1 MSARP
6 APSMLGPITPPASAR
21 AGILGRV
28 FTFANADGG
37 LSSGNGPRA
46 GALPHARRRTMRYY
60 GFMRFPFPSLLAA
73 ALPVFLAVQ
82 PLAAKPHVGVYYYPW
97 YAGKNWNQNGFL
109 RGNTR
114 MNIPPLI
121 GTYDN
126 VTDKTTVKQHIEWST
141 NFGIDTWICSW
152 WGPDSYQGKAILNN
166 VAPSMVGTNLTFCL
180 FYETSTFYGD
190 NWTFGAT
197 AVQLFYDHVKYM
209 RDNFF
214 SHPNYWKIGGKPVVV
229 VYLSRQ
235 MQGDYVTALDRVRK
249 DFNVFLIGDDF
260 HFGPAEP
267 ERHKHWDAITIYNS
281 HGLKTYDGYPQTTGF
296 IEGAK
301 QNFRNH
307 KKALAGSTTLLM
319 SNAIPGYNDRAQRL
333 ASNNYPIPRRM
344 AADSGEGT
352 TFDHMLQMAIPEG
365 DSAVGTAICSWN
377 EWWEDSEIEPS
388 VVSPPTNKDGTTD
401 FTYSKGYMYEGYGAT
416 LLKMVLDRAGR
427 NAAVAPSLA
436 LSEPLPGNAWARG
449 AKQTI
454 NWKHGGIIYYVK
466 LEYQTTAGW
475 TRIATQIENS
485 GSYAWTVAADA
496 ALPVKVRVSTVEGV
510 TWSTGD
516 AAPVA
521 APGSA
526 PATGPRIRALGR
538 GYRFDGLAGIT
549 GVEVHDIAGHL
560 TRRLSASADAVDW
573 DGTDAAGR
581 RLVPGVYVARFSGE
595 ERTFARPLAIRP

>member
-1 MSARP
+1 M
-6 APSMLGPITPPASAR
+6 ITGRVYICNRWRGLKFRQPPAAKRKAR
-21 AGILGRV
+21 AG
-28 FTFANADGG
+28 GG
-37 LSSGNGPRA
+37 AAQYFGD
-46 GALPHARRRTMRYY
+46 
-60 GFMRFPFPSLLAA
+60 MRFPFRPRLSIPFAAALLAA
-73 ALPVFLAVQ
+73 GMAV
-82 PLAAKPHVGVYYYPW
+82 AKPHVGVYYYPW

-109 RGNTR
+109 RGKTR
-114 MNIPPLI
+114 MDIPPLI

-126 VTDKTTVKQHIEWST
+126 VTDKTTVRQHIEWST

-152 WGPDSYQGKAILNN
+152 WGPDSYQSNAILKN
-166 VAPSMVGTNLTFCL
+166 VAPNLAGTNVTFCL

-197 AVQLFYDHVKYM
+197 EVQRFYDHVKYM

-214 SHPNYWKIGGKPVVV
+214 SHPNYWKVGGKPVVV

-235 MQGDYVTALDRVRK
+235 MGGDYATALDRVRK

-267 ERHKHWDAITIYNS
+267 ARHKNWDAITIYNS
-281 HGLKTYDGYPQTTGF
+281 HGLRTYDGYPQATGF
-296 IEGAK
+296 IDGAK

-352 TFDHMLQMAIPEG
+352 TFDHMLQMAIPEA

-377 EWWEDSEIEPS
+377 EWWEDSEIEPT
-388 VVSPPTNKDGTTD
+388 VVSPPTSKDGTAD

-416 LLKMVLDRAGR
+416 LLKFLLGRAGR
-427 NAAVAPSLA
+427 NADVAPTLT
-436 LSEPLPGNAWARG
+436 LTDPLPGNAWAKG

-454 NWKHGGIIYYVK
+454 TWKHGGIIYYVNV
-466 LEYQTTAGW
+466 EYQTAAGW

-485 GSYAWTVAADA
+485 GTLAWTVAADA
-496 ALPVKVRVSTVEGV
+496 VVPVKVRVSTVEGV

-521 APGSA
+521 SPGE
-526 PATGPRIRALGR
+526 RLRAHPGCR
-538 GYRFDGLAGIT
+538 VVGAGYRFEGLAGIDAI
-549 GVEVHDIAGHL
+549 EVVGMGGKVLRSLPADK
-560 TRRLSASADAVDW
+560 DAVSW
-573 DGTDAAGR
+573 DGDDAAGR
-581 RLVPGVYVARFSGE
+581 PLPPGVYAVRFRGP
-595 ERTFARPLAIRP
+595 AAAIPLRIVRGRF